1 MFWRGK
7 YLCKIC
13 QALSPHMPLGDRIL
27 DMCAAPG
34 GKHNCNCYPYEGQMR
49 GCCMVLDIQ
58 KLAAEM
64 GLNCIT
70 TYKLDALKAVHRR
83 DESSYQWTSN
93 QMTYTSKA
101 ELRKSIPTQGNRVG
115 RNHGIGGRVEKS
127 EGFSPN
133 SFDRV
138 QKSEGFSP
146 NSFDRVLLDAPCSA
160 LGLRPRL
167 FAGEVWYQRKMFD
180 QAVQVVRSGG
190 VLGCS
195 DSSLGWSFC
204 VFHESCIRGID
215 EGFLNG
221 ALHHAFSHYQ
231 EKLGEAEKAMYHY
244 KQAGAESDPDVMASK
259 TKIYIVLEYV
269 GEGKLFDK
277 IAKLGR
283 HKEDEARRYCQQLI
297 NAVDYCHSR
306 GMYHKDFKPENLL
319 LDSFG
324 VLKISD
330 FGLSAFSQQVRTCT
344 INPGENEALVRY
356 ALDTYKFLS
365 LAVQHPKIGGPGP
378 VGGCELS
385 NGYIEEWL
393 RPGEEDLVQRFDPSS
408 LYQ

>member
-1 MFWRGK
+1 M
-7 YLCKIC
+7 
-13 QALSPHMPLGDRIL
+13 
-27 DMCAAPG
+27 
-34 GKHNCNCYPYEGQMR
+34 EGQNFTVLGCTEMHGSVVQLEFNSKQR
-49 GCCMVLDIQ
+49 GMVEQDSCSQIQ
-58 KLAAEM
+58 
-64 GLNCIT
+64 I
-70 TYKLDALKAVHRR
+70 
-83 DESSYQWTSN
+83 
-93 QMTYTSKA
+93 
-101 ELRKSIPTQGNRVG
+101 VG
-115 RNHGIGGRVEKS
+115 TR
-127 EGFSPN
+127 
-133 SFDRV
+133 
-138 QKSEGFSP
+138 
-146 NSFDRVLLDAPCSA
+146 PCW
-160 LGLRPRL
+160 
-167 FAGEVWYQRKMFD
+167 VKWYQRKMFD

-195 DSSLGWSFC
+195 DSSLGWSFS
-204 VFHESCIRGID
+204 VFHGID

-231 EKLGEAEKAMYHY
+231 EILGEAEKAMYHY

-277 IAKLGR
+277 I
-283 HKEDEARRYCQQLI
+283 
-297 NAVDYCHSR
+297 
-306 GMYHKDFKPENLL
+306 PENLL

-330 FGLSAFSQQVRTCT
+330 FGLSAFSQQVRVLTDKGYDGTAADIWSCGV
-344 INPGENEALVRY
+344 ILFVVMAGYLPFDEPNHM
-356 ALDTYKFLS
+356 
-365 LAVQHPKIGGPGP
+365 HPKIGGPGL